1 MTPTNLLAADAAVRT
16 QWSGR
21 CSSKNLEW
29 KERTTP
35 RPCLGEEKDEN
46 WRRTGEL
53 MSACAWK
60 QQGQDSHSV
69 CGKHSTLLES
79 IVSTAKGGAGRGT
92 ARTVPSGHRPN
103 QHRHTQHARWCQMG
117 RWGPTHSHLQL
128 HRQGWRRSTE
138 ETSFWGFDRYQCSL
152 KITLFQSWKN

>member
-46 WRRTGEL
+46 WRRTGKL

-60 QQGQDSHSV
+60 QQGQDSQSV

-79 IVSTAKGGAGRGT
+79 IVSTAKGGAGRRT
-92 ARTVPSGHRPN
+92 ARTVPSGQPAPP
-103 QHRHTQHARWCQMG
+103 HTARSVMPD
-117 RWGPTHSHLQL
+117 GPVGAHTLWSAAAPSGVETKH
-128 HRQGWRRSTE
+128 WRN
-138 ETSFWGFDRYQCSL
+138 SFWGFDRYQCSL